1 MLDSPA
7 PADSSFKQDVIHGLT
22 QDQKVLPCRW
32 LYDERGSELFE
43 EITQLEEYYPTRTE
57 TKILRAYAADM
68 ADKLGPQATIV
79 EYGAG
84 ASVKTRILLD
94 ALEDPSAYIPVDISE
109 EFLQDSA
116 AALQKDYPDLE
127 IQPVVA
133 DFLSPIDLPA
143 DNSSGIRGGF
153 FPGSTIGNLSDAEI
167 LGFMT
172 RARKD
177 LGPDA
182 QLILG
187 VDIKKDPK
195 ILIPAYDDAKGVTAE
210 FNLNILK
217 RINRELGADIDVQAF
232 SHEARWNEEQ
242 SRIEMHLVSERD
254 QTADICGQE
263 IVFRK
268 KESIH
273 TENSRKFQISVL
285 EDMVAECGW
294 ELAAEWFD
302 DNKLFSMLLFRAV

>member
-1 MLDSPA
+1 MLDRPVTDDA
-7 PADSSFKQDVIHGLT
+7 SFKNDVIEGLT

-57 TKILRAYAADM
+57 TKILKLYASDM
-68 ADKLGPQATIV
+68 AEKLGPQATIV

-94 ALEDPSAYIPVDISE
+94 ALDDPNAYIPVDISE

-116 AALQKDYPDLE
+116 AALQKDYPELE

-133 DFLSPIDLPA
+133 DFLSPIELPE
-143 DNSSGIRGGF
+143 DNSPGIRGGF

-167 LGFMT
+167 IGFMT
-172 RARKD
+172 RARQD

-217 RINRELGADIDVQAF
+217 RINRELKADIDVDAF

-254 QTADICGQE
+254 QTIDVCGQE
-263 IVFRK
+263 IVFRQ
-268 KESIH
+268 KETIH

-302 DNKLFSMLLFRAV
+302 DKKLFSMLLFKAV

>member
-1 MLDSPA
+1 MLDSPVKD
-7 PADSSFKQDVIHGLT
+7 DSSFKQDVIHGLT

-133 DFLSPIDLPA
+133 DFLSPIDLPDDTSA
-143 DNSSGIRGGF
+143 GIRGGF

-172 RARKD
+172 RARQD

-217 RINRELGADIDVQAF
+217 RINRELGADINVDAF

-302 DNKLFSMLLFRAV
+302 ENKLFSMLLFRAV

>member
-1 MLDSPA
+1 MLDSPVKD
-7 PADSSFKQDVIHGLT
+7 DSSFKQDVIHGLT

-133 DFLSPIDLPA
+133 DFLSPIDLPDDTSA
-143 DNSSGIRGGF
+143 GIRGGF

-172 RARKD
+172 RARQD

-217 RINRELGADIDVQAF
+217 RINRELGADINVDAF

-302 DNKLFSMLLFRAV
+302 ENKLFSMLLFKAV

>member
-7 PADSSFKQDVIHGLT
+7 AADSNFKQDVIHGLT

-57 TKILRAYAADM
+57 TKILKAHAPDM
-68 ADKLGPQATIV
+68 ANQLGPQATIV

-94 ALEDPSAYIPVDISE
+94 ALDDPSAYIPVDISE

-133 DFLSPIDLPA
+133 DFLSPIDLPEDTSA
-143 DNSSGIRGGF
+143 GIRGGF

-172 RARKD
+172 RARQD

-217 RINRELGADIDVQAF
+217 RINRELGADINVDAF
-232 SHEARWNEEQ
+232 HHEARWNEEQ

-263 IVFRK
+263 IVFRQ

>member
-1 MLDSPA
+1 MLDSPVTV
-7 PADSSFKQDVIHGLT
+7 DTNFKNDVIEGLT

-68 ADKLGPQATIV
+68 ADQLGPQATIV

-94 ALEDPSAYIPVDISE
+94 ALDDPSAYIPVDISE

-133 DFLSPIDLPA
+133 DFLSPIDLPEDTSA
-143 DNSSGIRGGF
+143 GIRGGF

-167 LGFMT
+167 LGFMS
-172 RARKD
+172 RARQD

-217 RINRELGADIDVQAF
+217 RINRELGADIDVDAF

-273 TENSRKFQISVL
+273 TENSRKFQIEAL
-285 EDMVAECGW
+285 AGMVADCGW
-294 ELAAEWFD
+294 QLADQWFD
-302 DNKLFSMLLFRAV
+302 DKKLFSMLLFRAV

>member
-1 MLDSPA
+1 
-7 PADSSFKQDVIHGLT
+7 
-22 QDQKVLPCRW
+22 
-32 LYDERGSELFE
+32 
-43 EITQLEEYYPTRTE
+43 
-57 TKILRAYAADM
+57 
-68 ADKLGPQATIV
+68 
-79 EYGAG
+79 
-84 ASVKTRILLD
+84 
-94 ALEDPSAYIPVDISE
+94 
-109 EFLQDSA
+109 
-116 AALQKDYPDLE
+116 
-127 IQPVVA
+127 
-133 DFLSPIDLPA
+133 
-143 DNSSGIRGGF
+143 
-153 FPGSTIGNLSDAEI
+153 
-167 LGFMT
+167 MT
-172 RARKD
+172 RARHD
-177 LGPDA
+177 LGADA

-217 RINRELGADIDVQAF
+217 RINRELGADINVDAF
-232 SHEARWNEEQ
+232 HHEARWNEEH

>member
-1 MLDSPA
+1 MLDSPVSI
-7 PADSSFKQDVIHGLT
+7 DTNFKNDVISGLS
-22 QDQKVLPCRW
+22 QDQKTLPCRW

-57 TKILRAYAADM
+57 TKILRRYAQEM
-68 ADKLGPQATIV
+68 ASQLGPQATIV

-94 ALEDPSAYIPVDISE
+94 ALEDPNAYIPVDISE

-116 AALQKDYPDLE
+116 AALKEDYPDLE

-133 DFLSPIDLPA
+133 DFLSPIDLPE
-143 DNSSGIRGGF
+143 DDSPGIRGGF

-167 LGFMT
+167 IGFMT
-172 RARKD
+172 RARQD

-187 VDIKKDPK
+187 ADIKKDPN
-195 ILIPAYDDAKGVTAE
+195 ILIPAYDDAEGVTAA
-210 FNLNILK
+210 FNLNILT
-217 RINRELGADIDVQAF
+217 RINRELNANIDVDAF
-232 SHEARWNEEQ
+232 SHEARWNEEK

-254 QTADICGQE
+254 QTIDVCGQE
-263 IVFRK
+263 ISFRQ

-294 ELAAEWFD
+294 RLAGEWFD
-302 DNKLFSMLLFRAV
+302 EKKLFSMLLFKAV